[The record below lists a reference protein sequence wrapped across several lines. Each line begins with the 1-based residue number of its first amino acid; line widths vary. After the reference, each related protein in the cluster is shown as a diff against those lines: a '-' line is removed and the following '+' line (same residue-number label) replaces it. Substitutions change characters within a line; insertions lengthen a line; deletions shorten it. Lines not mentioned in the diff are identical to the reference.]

1 METLRYERLGHVG
14 WLHLNRPQKL
24 NAMTAKMWEE
34 MRILGQELGN
44 DPRGARPRGDRREKV
59 VLRWHRHLHA
69 RGYDSKPKG
78 RQSAYARQTSKR
90 RSTPSWSAARRS
102 TRDAENNCGM
112 QNVEWKKRLDS
123 SLDLAINDPHD

>member
-44 DPRGARPRGDRREKV
+44 DPEVRALVVIGERRSFSAGIDTSTRGVTTRSRRAGSLPTLGRLQRGDPRLPGAPR
-59 VLRWHRHLHA
+59 
-69 RGYDSKPKG
+69 
-78 RQSAYARQTSKR
+78 
-90 RSTPSWSAARRS
+90 AAVPGTMR
-102 TRDAENNCGM
+102 TIAECRM
-112 QNVEWKKRLDS
+112 
-123 SLDLAINDPHD
+123 

>member
-44 DPRGARPRGDRREKV
+44 DPEVRALVVIGEGRSFSAGIDTSTRGVTTRSRRAGSLPTLGRLQRGDPRLPGAPR
-59 VLRWHRHLHA
+59 
-69 RGYDSKPKG
+69 
-78 RQSAYARQTSKR
+78 
-90 RSTPSWSAARRS
+90 AAVPGTMR
-102 TRDAENNCGM
+102 TI
-112 QNVEWKKRLDS
+112 VECRM
-123 SLDLAINDPHD
+123 